1 MGWTTSSSPS
11 RPRPRAR
18 SRCGRRPSAGVPPL
32 SQRHDE
38 EIDELILSRL
48 RQRRAQQAGDRTAS
62 AADLVTFF
70 NEPEPRIQ
78 NRLRALADQG
88 LIKESAAAPDRWM
101 IVLASDPSD
110 DD

>member
-1 MGWTTSSSPS
+1 M
-11 RPRPRAR
+11 RAAGLR
-18 SRCGRRPSAGVPPL
+18 WIASASADAARAAGP
-32 SQRHDE
+32 E

-62 AADLVTFF
+62 AADLATFV

-78 NRLRALADQG
+78 NRLRALALADQG